1 MGLAVAGTSPRATLG
16 WNLLP
21 GVLHHASGGLVSNK
35 ALLFLYIQP
44 SGAPVQP
51 RNCLGLWIRLR
62 VSCQLG
68 DAQGR
73 GKCRHGFSEPGS
85 KDFPLAPPE
94 S

>member
-35 ALLFLYIQP
+35 ASLFLHILH